1 MKKRTIALLAACAL
15 AIVLAA
21 GAGIGRAYAYFTTY
35 VEAAGVRTIH
45 LGDWSE
51 IDEQYKHWHKDIT
64 ITNKAD
70 SYDAVYVRI
79 KVFVGDD
86 YSIKETSIGAGWE
99 ATDWDSGVDDG
110 TRTKSYVYDKVLV
123 PGESTTQIGID
134 ILDKDG
140 NEFPVLEGEDEDKTV
155 NVIVIYETT
164 PAIQNGTDA
173 SGNIIYEPADW
184 NRKATKTQTSQAE
197 EVTTTAAEGG
207 ND

>member
-1 MKKRTIALLAACAL
+1 MKKRMIAILAAGAL
-15 AIVLAA
+15 SLVLAC

-35 VEAAGVRTIH
+35 VEAQGVRIIH

-51 IDEQYKHWHKDIT
+51 IDEEYTKWHKDIT
-64 ITNKAD
+64 LTNKAD
-70 SYDAVYVRI
+70 SYDAVYVRA
-79 KVFVGDD
+79 KAFVGAEYSLAYTLGDGWSWNADTEFYD
-86 YSIKETSIGAGWE
+86 YAGVV
-99 ATDWDSGVDDG
+99 A
-110 TRTKSYVYDKVLV
+110 
-123 PGESTTQIGID
+123 PGESTTILAVD
-134 ILDKDG
+134 ILGADG
-140 NEFPVLEGEDEDKTV
+140 KPVKVNEDDAERTV
-155 NVIVIYETT
+155 NVVVIYETT

>member
-51 IDEQYKHWHKDIT
+51 IDEKYTQWHKDIT
-64 ITNKAD
+64 LTNKAD
-70 SYDAVYVRI
+70 SYDAVYVRA
-79 KVFVGDD
+79 KAFVGDD
-86 YSIKETSIGAGWE
+86 YSLSYTPGAGWSE
-99 ATDWDSGVDDG
+99 GTGDSAGF
-110 TRTKSYVYDKVLV
+110 YVYDTVLA
-123 PGESTTQIGID
+123 PGESTTVLAVD
-134 ILDKDG
+134 ILGADG
-140 NEFPVLEGEDEDKTV
+140 KPVKVNEDDAERTV
-155 NVIVIYETT
+155 NVVVIYETT
-164 PAIQNGTDA
+164 PAIQNGQDA

-184 NRKATKTQTSQAE
+184 NRKATKTQTSEAE
-197 EVTTTAAEGG
+197 EVTTAAEGG